1 MTDPVDPLTA
11 AAARAR
17 LAADAHRGVESDP
30 WIAGLA
36 EPTGPHRPGSL
47 RPSAADVLSGRDDA
61 HTVASEGDRRSVEWI
76 RDLADRGG

>member
-17 LAADAHRGVESDP
+17 RAADAHRGVETEA
-30 WIAGLA
+30 WITELA
-36 EPTGPHRPGSL
+36 QAPRAHRPGSP

-61 HTVASEGDRRSVEWI
+61 HATSTESDRRAVDWV

>member
-17 LAADAHRGVESDP
+17 LAADAHRGVDSDP
-30 WIAGLA
+30 WIAGIA
-36 EPTGPHRPGSL
+36 AAGGPHRPGTP
-47 RPSAADVLSGRDDA
+47 RPSAGDVLSGRDDA
-61 HTVASEGDRRSVEWI
+61 HTVSSGSDRRSAEWI

>member
-1 MTDPVDPLTA
+1 MTDPVDPLTQ

-17 LAADAHRGVESDP
+17 LAADAHRGVEPEP
-30 WIAGLA
+30 WIAELA
-36 EPTGPHRPGSL
+36 QPHRPRRPGEP

-61 HTVASEGDRRSVEWI
+61 HTAPTGRAALEWA

>member
-36 EPTGPHRPGSL
+36 EQTGPHRPGSP

-61 HTVASEGDRRSVEWI
+61 HTVASEGERRAREWVQDI
-76 RDLADRGG
+76 AARGG